1 MNRYN
6 MILIEQHIGLN
17 IYQNKKLES
26 YEVIQTWKE
35 DFDVA
40 FKVLH
45 KDNYLFT
52 LVIRNDCRQF
62 ELSKRDIDL
71 DVEIDWQ
78 LYSNITASLYSVF
91 LKDQPS

>member
-1 MNRYN
+1 

-17 IYQNKKLES
+17 IYHNKKLES

-40 FKVLH
+40 FKVLF
-45 KDNYLFT
+45 KGNYLFT

-62 ELSKRDIDL
+62 ELSQRDIDL

-78 LYSNITASLYSVF
+78 IYSKITASLYSVF
-91 LKDQPS
+91 LKHQAS